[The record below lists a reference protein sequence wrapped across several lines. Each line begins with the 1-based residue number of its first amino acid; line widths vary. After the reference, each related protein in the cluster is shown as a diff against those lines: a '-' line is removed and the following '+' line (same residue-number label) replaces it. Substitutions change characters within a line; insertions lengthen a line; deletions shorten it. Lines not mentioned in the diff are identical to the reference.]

1 MRGLLF
7 CSIFLVLNTKLFSQ
21 TLGGNAS
28 FSFLKLPNSAQQSA
42 LGGINIST
50 FNKDV
55 ANAWANP
62 ALLNA
67 DMSKQISTSYN
78 AFLAGINQLGLV
90 TGIDT
95 KWKKITVG
103 GGIQFLDY
111 GTIMQTDAAGNNL
124 GYFKAADYTAQLMA
138 SADYKDHFRLGVA
151 LKFIQSHYG
160 QYRASGIGV
169 DIGITFYDTSK
180 GLQAA
185 LLVKNIGTQLTTYEP
200 NGIKEELPFDLQ
212 AGISYAFR
220 NMPLQVSLTA
230 QQLHRSISI
239 GNEQAGTGGSLV
251 VENNNFF
258 GKLGSHFL
266 LSAQYRI
273 ANALEWYAGYNFL
286 RGRDLNISNGPN
298 SFNGFSTGFGLLFKK
313 FTVHY
318 GTGFYQ
324 KNMYHH
330 FSVNF
335 FL

>member
-124 GYFKAADYTAQLMA
+124 GYFKATPN
-138 SADYKDHFRLGVA
+138 
-151 LKFIQSHYG
+151 LK
-160 QYRASGIGV
+160 
-169 DIGITFYDTSK
+169 
-180 GLQAA
+180 
-185 LLVKNIGTQLTTYEP
+185 
-200 NGIKEELPFDLQ
+200 
-212 AGISYAFR
+212 
-220 NMPLQVSLTA
+220 
-230 QQLHRSISI
+230 
-239 GNEQAGTGGSLV
+239 
-251 VENNNFF
+251 
-258 GKLGSHFL
+258 
-266 LSAQYRI
+266 
-273 ANALEWYAGYNFL
+273 
-286 RGRDLNISNGPN
+286 
-298 SFNGFSTGFGLLFKK
+298 
-313 FTVHY
+313 
-318 GTGFYQ
+318 
-324 KNMYHH
+324 
-330 FSVNF
+330 
-335 FL
+335 